1 MAMAVPCH
9 RIGHATAAALTLAA
23 ATAGARLA
31 PATDPLTIQHQ
42 PVRCLVAGKYPEL
55 DACFEPAARVAR
67 ARVYFR
73 GEGAGDWHY
82 VEMKAE
88 APCFRGVLPRPKK
101 SLKQVSYYVAVT
113 DRDFAEARTQ
123 EYATQVVPDE
133 KSCSGGIVAPFL
145 TSASVVVGGAALP
158 AGFVGGLGATAVVT
172 GAAVV
177 GAGAAGAMIT
187 RGGGEPPPTTT
198 TLSTSPTTSPT
209 TSTTTTTLP
218 TTTTTTLRACGA
230 DSGPP
235 EVQILSPADGA
246 DVGGQVDIVV
256 EASDPGPVS
265 SGIQDVR
272 IYAEEQGGSRSTSI
286 ATLGGPGPTFRTS
299 WTIPACIGPQDRW
312 HIYAEAVDRCG
323 RMTLASVR
331 VKRRQGS
338 CVAQS
343 SSSSAAEAA
352 VLVWTSEL
360 ALPEGRGQVIANG
373 ADVVFPGAGRSD
385 LALPARLGRNRLE
398 AVLVEG
404 GAPGAWRFT
413 LAGGSIR
420 AGSLRVLAGEAV
432 VVGPETVAFRLRGRS
447 GERVVFVFDA
457 E

>member
-1 MAMAVPCH
+1 
-9 RIGHATAAALTLAA
+9 
-23 ATAGARLA
+23 
-31 PATDPLTIQHQ
+31 
-42 PVRCLVAGKYPEL
+42 
-55 DACFEPAARVAR
+55 
-67 ARVYFR
+67 
-73 GEGAGDWHY
+73 
-82 VEMKAE
+82 
-88 APCFRGVLPRPKK
+88 
-101 SLKQVSYYVAVT
+101 LKHVSYYVAVT
-113 DRDFAEARTQ
+113 DRDFGEVRTK

-133 KSCSGGIVAPFL
+133 KSCSDGIVAPFL
-145 TSASVVVGGAALP
+145 SSASVVVGGATALP
-158 AGFVGGLGATAVVT
+158 AGFVGGGMLAGLGTTAVVA

-177 GAGAAGAMIT
+177 GAGAAGAVIT
-187 RGGGEPPPTTT
+187 RGGGEEPPATTT
-198 TLSTSPTTSPT
+198 TLSTSPTTS
-209 TSTTTTTLP
+209 TTTTTTRP
-218 TTTTTTLRACGA
+218 TTTTTTLGGCGA
-230 DSGPP
+230 DSAPP
-235 EVQILSPADGA
+235 EVQILSPANGA
-246 DVGGQVDIVV
+246 DVGGRVDIVV

-385 LALPARLGRNRLE
+385 LALPARPGRNRLE

-420 AGSLRVLAGEAV
+420 AGSLRVLAGETV
-432 VVGPETVAFRLRGRS
+432 VVGPETVAFQLRGRS

>member
-1 MAMAVPCH
+1 
-9 RIGHATAAALTLAA
+9 
-23 ATAGARLA
+23 
-31 PATDPLTIQHQ
+31 
-42 PVRCLVAGKYPEL
+42 
-55 DACFEPAARVAR
+55 
-67 ARVYFR
+67 
-73 GEGAGDWHY
+73 
-82 VEMKAE
+82 
-88 APCFRGVLPRPKK
+88 
-101 SLKQVSYYVAVT
+101 
-113 DRDFAEARTQ
+113 
-123 EYATQVVPDE
+123 
-133 KSCSGGIVAPFL
+133 
-145 TSASVVVGGAALP
+145 
-158 AGFVGGLGATAVVT
+158 VGGLGATAVVT